1 MARATLEW
9 KNLPTEGMPKPIATA
24 YTQLQEANAKL
35 KEVIEKHMAKKL
47 DLDLS
52 KQEVVI
58 STRRGLGYAVKARGT
73 GATDGEW

>member
-1 MARATLEW
+1 MARAALEW

-24 YTQLQEANAKL
+24 YAQLQEANAKL
-35 KEVIEKHMAKKL
+35 KDTIEKHMAKKL

-58 STRRGLGYAVKARGT
+58 STRRGLGYAVKARGAGT
-73 GATDGEW
+73 SDGEW